1 MASESPKVRA
11 LRKADLDTFYD
22 EPFDASMRGIT
33 VELEGRPVAIAA
45 VVSTRPMLAISAIG
59 DALRKYPKTIAK
71 TGKKF
76 REILNLYDCA
86 VYAVADE
93 DEKNSPRFLQYVGF
107 EQLEDG
113 MFKWD
118 K

>member
-1 MASESPKVRA
+1 MMS
-11 LRKADLDTFYD
+11 L
-22 EPFDASMRGIT
+22 FDASMRGIT
-33 VELEGRPVAIAA
+33 VELDGRPVAIAA
-45 VVSTRPMLAISAIG
+45 VVCTRPMLAISAIG

-93 DEKNSPRFLQYVGF
+93 EEKNSPIPAVRRVRTIRGRYVQMAQVVSAGLGYV
-107 EQLEDG
+107 EPTG
-113 MFKWD
+113 
-118 K
+118 